1 MSDERK
7 DLPGVNAPNFSER
20 VKEALQTYLGTR
32 GDVLD
37 RGLTLRDLKDAGLIA
52 LRPGLG
58 LGGTSGGT
66 SRPIAGPGPAVVY
79 EVDLSPPPAPEGL
92 AAKTSGKS
100 IQVTINP
107 QTYTQGHGPGK
118 VIVFGA
124 KYLAADPLPTYSGSA
139 VLAEFTG
146 DVFAFPVDNGSLYR
160 IWAKSV
166 SVDGVESSIA
176 GGINGV
182 EPVAGLLEDVSIAN
196 LTASRIRSGSIT
208 VGQFIQSS
216 NFLSGVRGWR
226 INGNGIAEFSGV
238 IVRGTV
244 YASAGVIG
252 CNTIDATGVES
263 PSYAAGTNGW
273 RLDSTGTIRAF
284 APGDRIF
291 DMAATGTMP
300 VLKAGTKFYVLAD
313 GSAFFGG
320 SLGANTVTAETIVSE
335 SVGKPFSLFAYPQ
348 ADTGTIGGSAALTSA
363 DGMMNLMVIGP
374 RNAVA
379 GHLFGTASVSG
390 SYLVSGNFGTITTR
404 ILVDEYSGV
413 DGTGTVTTSDP
424 IYQTAAA
431 DSRNTAVNIYASPV
445 TVFAIKLAAT
455 TKSVKITLS
464 ARNNN
469 SSQVAYL
476 SNLGISAAVLQR

>member
-1 MSDERK
+1 M
-7 DLPGVNAPNFSER
+7 
-20 VKEALQTYLGTR
+20 
-32 GDVLD
+32 
-37 RGLTLRDLKDAGLIA
+37 
-52 LRPGLG
+52 
-58 LGGTSGGT
+58 
-66 SRPIAGPGPAVVY
+66 
-79 EVDLSPPPAPEGL
+79 
-92 AAKTSGKS
+92 
-100 IQVTINP
+100 
-107 QTYTQGHGPGK
+107 
-118 VIVFGA
+118 
-124 KYLAADPLPTYSGSA
+124 
-139 VLAEFTG
+139 
-146 DVFAFPVDNGSLYR
+146 
-160 IWAKSV
+160 
-166 SVDGVESSIA
+166 
-176 GGINGV
+176 
-182 EPVAGLLEDVSIAN
+182 
-196 LTASRIRSGSIT
+196 
-208 VGQFIQSS
+208 
-216 NFLSGVRGWR
+216 
-226 INGNGIAEFSGV
+226 
-238 IVRGTV
+238 
-244 YASAGVIG
+244 
-252 CNTIDATGVES
+252 
-263 PSYAAGTNGW
+263 
-273 RLDSTGTIRAF
+273 
-284 APGDRIF
+284 
-291 DMAATGTMP
+291 
-300 VLKAGTKFYVLAD
+300 
-313 GSAFFGG
+313 
-320 SLGANTVTAETIVSE
+320 SE

>member
-7 DLPGVNAPNFSER
+7 DLPGVNASNFNER
-20 VKEALQTYLGTR
+20 VREALQTYLGTR
-32 GDVLD
+32 GDVQD

-58 LGGTSGGT
+58 IGGTSGGT
-66 SRPIAGPGPAVVY
+66 SRPVAGPGPAVVY
-79 EVDLSPPPAPEGL
+79 AVDLSPPPAPEGL

-196 LTASRIRSGSIT
+196 LTASMIRSGSIT

-216 NFLSGVRGWR
+216 NFLSGSNGWR
-226 INGNGIAEFSGV
+226 INGDGVAEFSGV
-238 IVRGTV
+238 IVRGAV
-244 YASAGVIG
+244 YAAEGRIGGSSITADAISSAGYDGITG
-252 CNTIDATGVES
+252 WTINKNGTAYFGSVTLRGSIAGGAFTGFAYPAS
-263 PSYAAGTNGW
+263 GQ
-273 RLDSTGTIRAF
+273 TGFYLGSEGLLLGNANDGKFITIRANGNF
-284 APGDRIF
+284 ESPKMSIIDGTLTISQINVIDTSNIKSN
-291 DMAATGTMP
+291 AATIMVSSPSPTGTATVSLRLLFEATVQLIGQSAIP
-300 VLKAGTKFYVLAD
+300 STGQIELKYRPSGTTTYLSAGY
-313 GSAFFGG
+313 G
-320 SLGANTVTAETIVSE
+320 AETVQGGTTG
-335 SVGKPFSLFAYPQ
+335 VLCAKLSLAAGDYDFAYV
-348 ADTGTIGGSAALTSA
+348 TGGVRSTIIAL
-363 DGMMNLMVIGP
+363 
-374 RNAVA
+374 
-379 GHLFGTASVSG
+379 
-390 SYLVSGNFGTITTR
+390 
-404 ILVDEYSGV
+404 
-413 DGTGTVTTSDP
+413 
-424 IYQTAAA
+424 
-431 DSRNTAVNIYASPV
+431 
-445 TVFAIKLAAT
+445 AT
-455 TKSVKITLS
+455 LK
-464 ARNNN
+464 
-469 SSQVAYL
+469 
-476 SNLGISAAVLQR
+476 